1 MFQLKNSYLYYYRSG
16 ILNKWFASSPKIY
29 IDVVHFHEEIGI

>member
-16 ILNKWFASSPKIY
+16 ILNKWFASSPKN